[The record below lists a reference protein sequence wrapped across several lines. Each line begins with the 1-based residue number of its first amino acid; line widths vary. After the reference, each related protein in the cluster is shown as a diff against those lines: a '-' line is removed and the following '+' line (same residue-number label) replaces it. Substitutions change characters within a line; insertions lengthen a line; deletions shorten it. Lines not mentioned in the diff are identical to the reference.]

1 MKKRLSLLFAAVLA
15 VVAALAVIGC
25 TDDETEGT
33 LDVTLT
39 VECLALVENPDAVAD
54 PYKAVVPEDGYFF
67 NAAPLKAKENESLY
81 DFVIRVCRAE
91 NLPVAAQ
98 DGYISSI
105 GNLSD
110 AATTGAYWGGWT
122 FTVNGQTP
130 MDGETWLSAPQV
142 TLKAGDAVSFSYMIG
157 ALGEY

>member
-1 MKKRLSLLFAAVLA
+1 MKKRLSLLFAAVLV

-54 PYKAVVPEDGYFF
+54 SYKAVVPEDGDFF
-67 NAAPLKAKENESLY
+67 NAPLKAKENESLY

-130 MDGETWLSAPQV
+130 MDGETWLSASQV
-142 TLKAGDAVSFSYMIG
+142 TLKAGDAVSFSYTIG